1 MDIIC
6 STERRFINFNQDS
19 DTSEGE
25 GIGDRKV
32 KAVYESQWSD
42 EEKLLPKSSFKNTL
56 IFEFYIYRFPH
67 GKLSEV
73 WIMSSLHFR
82 FIYIYVKIE

>member
-25 GIGDRKV
+25 GIGEESLFNTDR
-32 KAVYESQWSD
+32 
-42 EEKLLPKSSFKNTL
+42 KSSFKNTL
-56 IFEFYIYRFPH
+56 ICELYIYHFARS
-67 GKLSEV
+67 KLSEV

-82 FIYIYVKIE
+82 FIYVYVKIE

>member
-1 MDIIC
+1 MKA
-6 STERRFINFNQDS
+6 N
-19 DTSEGE
+19 
-25 GIGDRKV
+25 DR
-32 KAVYESQWSD
+32 SD

-56 IFEFYIYRFPH
+56 ICELYIYRFLH

-82 FIYIYVKIE
+82 FIYIYVKNE